1 MIGCIE
7 FFNAGK
13 EIMGSAFA
21 LACAFFWA
29 FAVILFK
36 KAGKSF
42 SPIALNVYKS
52 VVAMVLIGLTMLVMG
67 IPFFPDVELRVWWI
81 LVLSGLFGITLA
93 DIFYFSALNR
103 LGAGMVAVVE
113 CLYLPCVLGFS
124 YLLLGER
131 MGVLGII
138 GSGLVLCAILVG
150 AVPLKDLKPGV
161 IRKSSNLSGLC
172 AGFLAMMFMALGIVI
187 AKEVLDQADV
197 FWATFIR
204 VTAGVIG
211 LVPIVLCHP
220 ERIRFA
226 QELKFSKAWLNAFPA
241 TVSGNYIALLLW
253 VAGMKYTT
261 ASRAGVL
268 NQMSTIF
275 LFILATVWLKEKMT
289 AQRLAAI
296 LLAVAGA
303 YLVIFDF

>member
-1 MIGCIE
+1 
-7 FFNAGK
+7 
-13 EIMGSAFA
+13 MGSAFA

-36 KAGKSF
+36 KAGERF
-42 SPIALNVYKS
+42 SPIALNIYKS
-52 VVAMVLIGLTMLVMG
+52 VVAMVLVGLTMVVMG
-67 IPFFPDVELRVWWI
+67 IPFFPDAAPRVWWV
-81 LVLSGLFGITLA
+81 LALSGLLGITLA
-93 DIFYFSALNR
+93 DIFFFIALNR

-113 CLYLPCVLGFS
+113 CLYLPGVLGFS
-124 YLLLGER
+124 YILLGER

-150 AVPLKDLKPGV
+150 AVPLKDLNPGT
-161 IRKSSNLSGLC
+161 IGKSPNLWGLC
-172 AGFLAMMFMALGIVI
+172 AGILAMMFMALGIVI
-187 AKEVLDQADV
+187 AKDVLDQADV

-204 VTAGVIG
+204 VAAGVLG

-220 ERIRFA
+220 ERMRFA
-226 QELKFSKAWLNAFPA
+226 RELKFSNAWLNAFPA
-241 TVSGNYIALLLW
+241 TVTGNYIALLLW

-275 LFILATVWLKEKMT
+275 IFILATVWLKEKMT

-296 LLAVAGA
+296 VLAVTGA
-303 YLVIFDF
+303 YLVIFSV

>member
-1 MIGCIE
+1 
-7 FFNAGK
+7 
-13 EIMGSAFA
+13 MGSAFA

-42 SPIALNVYKS
+42 SPIALNIYKS
-52 VVAMVLIGLTMLVMG
+52 VVAMVLIGLTMFVLG
-67 IPFFPDVELRVWWI
+67 IPFFPDVELRVWWVLI
-81 LVLSGLFGITLA
+81 LSGLSGITLA

-113 CLYLPCVLGFS
+113 CLYLPGVLGFS
-124 YLLLGER
+124 YILLGER
-131 MGVLGII
+131 MGVLGIT
-138 GSGLVLCAILVG
+138 GSVLVLCAILVG
-150 AVPLKDLKPGV
+150 AVPLKDLKSGA
-161 IRKSSNLSGLC
+161 IRKSSNLSGIC
-172 AGFLAMMFMALGIVI
+172 AGIIAMMFMALGIVI
-187 AKEVLDQADV
+187 AKDVLDQADV

-204 VTAGVIG
+204 VTAGLLG

-220 ERIRFA
+220 ERMRLA
-226 QELKFSKAWLNAFPA
+226 KELKFSKAWLNAFPA
-241 TVSGNYIALLLW
+241 TVSGNYIALVLW

-289 AQRLAAI
+289 VQRLAAI
-296 LLAVAGA
+296 LLSVAGA
-303 YLVIFDF
+303 YLVILK

>member
-1 MIGCIE
+1 
-7 FFNAGK
+7 
-13 EIMGSAFA
+13 MGSAFA
-21 LACAFFWA
+21 LGCAFFWA

-36 KAGKSF
+36 KAGENF
-42 SPIALNVYKS
+42 SPIALNIYKS
-52 VVAMVLIGLTMLVMG
+52 VVAMVLVGLTMVVMG
-67 IPFFPDVELRVWWI
+67 IPFFPDVAPRVWWI
-81 LVLSGLFGITLA
+81 LVLSGLSGITLA

-124 YLLLGER
+124 YILLGER

-138 GSGLVLCAILVG
+138 GSVLVLCAILVG
-150 AVPLKDLKPGV
+150 AVPLKDLKSGTIGKGPT
-161 IRKSSNLSGLC
+161 LWGLC
-172 AGFLAMMFMALGIVI
+172 AGGLAMMFMAFGIVI
-187 AKEVLDQADV
+187 AKDVLDQADV

-204 VTAGVIG
+204 VTAGILG

-220 ERIRFA
+220 QRMRFVR
-226 QELKFSKAWLNAFPA
+226 EIKFSKAWLNAFPA
-241 TVSGNYIALLLW
+241 TVSGNYIALVLW

-296 LLAVAGA
+296 FLAATGA
-303 YLVIFDF
+303 YLVIFN

>member
-1 MIGCIE
+1 
-7 FFNAGK
+7 
-13 EIMGSAFA
+13 MGSAFA

-36 KAGKSF
+36 KAGESF
-42 SPIALNVYKS
+42 SPITLNIYKS
-52 VVAMVLIGLTMLVMG
+52 VVAMALIGLTMLVMG
-67 IPFFPDVELRVWWI
+67 IPFFPDVAPRVWWI

-93 DIFYFSALNR
+93 DIFYFFALNR
-103 LGAGMVAVVE
+103 LDAGMVAVVE
-113 CLYLPCVLGFS
+113 CLYLPGVLGFS

-138 GSGLVLCAILVG
+138 GSLLVLCAILVG
-150 AVPLKDLKPGV
+150 AVPLKDLKLRN
-161 IRKSSNLSGLC
+161 IRKGPTLWGIC
-172 AGFLAMMFMALGIVI
+172 AGLLAMMFMALGIVI
-187 AKEVLDQADV
+187 AKDVLDQADV

-204 VTAGVIG
+204 VTAGLIG

-220 ERIRFA
+220 GRMRFA

-241 TVSGNYIALLLW
+241 TVSGNYIALVLW

-275 LFILATVWLKEKMT
+275 LLILATVWLKEKMT

-296 LLAVAGA
+296 LLAIAGA
-303 YLVIFDF
+303 YLVIFN

>member
-1 MIGCIE
+1 
-7 FFNAGK
+7 
-13 EIMGSAFA
+13 MGSAFA

-36 KAGKSF
+36 KAGESF
-42 SPIALNVYKS
+42 SPIALNIYKS
-52 VVAMVLIGLTMLVMG
+52 VVAMALIGLTMLVMG
-67 IPFFPDVELRVWWI
+67 IPFFPDVAPRVWWM

-93 DIFYFSALNR
+93 DIFYFFALNR
-103 LGAGMVAVVE
+103 LDAGMVAVVE
-113 CLYLPCVLGFS
+113 CLYLPGVLGFS

-138 GSGLVLCAILVG
+138 GSVLVLCAILVG
-150 AVPLKDLKPGV
+150 AGPLKDLKPGT
-161 IRKSSNLSGLC
+161 IHKGPNLWGIC

-187 AKEVLDQADV
+187 AKDVLDQADV

-204 VTAGVIG
+204 VTAGLIG

-220 ERIRFA
+220 ERKRFV
-226 QELKFSKAWLNAFPA
+226 QELKFSKAWFNAFPA
-241 TVSGNYIALLLW
+241 TVSGNYIALVLW

-296 LLAVAGA
+296 LLSVAGA
-303 YLVIFDF
+303 YLVILN

>member
-1 MIGCIE
+1 
-7 FFNAGK
+7 
-13 EIMGSAFA
+13 MGSAFA

-42 SPIALNVYKS
+42 SPIALNIYKS

-67 IPFFPDVELRVWWI
+67 IPFFPDVALRVWWV

-124 YLLLGER
+124 YILLGEH
-131 MGVLGII
+131 MGILGVI

-150 AVPLKDLKPGV
+150 AVPLKDLKPGA

-187 AKEVLDQADV
+187 AKDVLDQADV

-204 VTAGVIG
+204 VTAGLLG

-220 ERIRFA
+220 ERIRLA
-226 QELKFSKAWLNAFPA
+226 KELKFSKAWLNAFPA

-303 YLVIFDF
+303 YLVIFDY

>member
-1 MIGCIE
+1 
-7 FFNAGK
+7 
-13 EIMGSAFA
+13 MGSAFA
-21 LACAFFWA
+21 LGCAFFWA

-36 KAGKSF
+36 KAGESF
-42 SPIALNVYKS
+42 SPIALNIYKS
-52 VVAMVLIGLTMLVMG
+52 VVAMVLVGLTMRVMG
-67 IPFFPDVELRVWWI
+67 IPFFPDVPPRVWWI
-81 LVLSGLFGITLA
+81 LVLSGLSGITLA

-103 LGAGMVAVVE
+103 LDAGMVAVVE
-113 CLYLPCVLGFS
+113 CLYLPGVLGFS
-124 YLLLGER
+124 YILLGER

-150 AVPLKDLKPGV
+150 AVKDLKPGT
-161 IRKSSNLSGLC
+161 IGNGQTLWGLC
-172 AGFLAMMFMALGIVI
+172 AGVLAMMFMALGIVI
-187 AKEVLDQADV
+187 AKDVLDQADV
-197 FWATFIR
+197 FWATFVR
-204 VTAGVIG
+204 VTAGTLG

-220 ERIRFA
+220 ERMRFA
-226 QELKFSKAWLNAFPA
+226 RELKFSKAWLNAFPA
-241 TVSGNYIALLLW
+241 TVSGNYIALVLW

-296 LLAVAGA
+296 FMAATGA
-303 YLVIFDF
+303 YLVIVN